1 MSAAEEL
8 EKARR
13 AYEAGRQQR
22 QDANLSGGLAR
33 GNASGATQAGGG
45 AR

>member
-13 AYEAGRQQR
+13 AHEAGRQQR
-22 QDANLSGGLAR
+22 NDAKLSNGLAR
-33 GNASGATQAGGG
+33 GNASGAAQAGG